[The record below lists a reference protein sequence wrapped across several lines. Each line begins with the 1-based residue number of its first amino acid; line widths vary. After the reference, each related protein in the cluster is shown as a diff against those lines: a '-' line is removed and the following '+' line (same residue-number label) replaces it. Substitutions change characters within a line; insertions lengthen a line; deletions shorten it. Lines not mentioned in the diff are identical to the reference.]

1 MKVIV
6 KPRSTW
12 FQNKTAYIAAD
23 LYCPVVK
30 NGSRVVLYVFDE
42 AQKDLLLK
50 EIYRDAM
57 LSNDGYFS
65 IKVKKYTPI
74 LDRRYKKKEIEQ
86 K

>member
-6 KPRSTW
+6 NPRTHW

-23 LYCPVVK
+23 LHFPVVK
-30 NGSRVVLYVFDE
+30 NGGRVVLYVSGE

-65 IKVKKYTPI
+65 IKVKRYTPI